1 MTSLANFDI
10 QKHNDETKKSIKN
23 LDKPLSSFNYYIK
36 EMRENWNNLSED
48 DKDKYMLKSKA
59 DNQRHACE
67 KQEILNKSKEE
78 IKKLKIFLIQT
89 TGRVPCVGL
98 DNGFSNYTVIGPMD
112 SIELFT
118 EEEKK
123 KLEAKGVSPN
133 DIGKYKSIGM
143 YGRSKRKFNW
153 RAARKWNVKVYG
165 GSQNFRPSWWGVRE
179 NYEGKTG
186 NFTTYNNYKGESW
199 TENY

>member
-10 QKHNDETKKSIKN
+10 QKHNDETTKSIKN
-23 LDKPLSSFNYYIK
+23 LNKPLSSFNFYIK
-36 EMRENWNNLSED
+36 EMREKWNYLNEEE
-48 DKDKYMLKSKA
+48 KDKYILRAKA
-59 DNQRHACE
+59 DNQRLAGE
-67 KQEILNKSKEE
+67 KQVILDKSKEE

-98 DNGFSNYTVIGPMD
+98 DNGFSSYTVIGPMD
-112 SIELFT
+112 AIELFT

-133 DIGKYKSIGM
+133 DIGKYKTINGI
-143 YGRSKRKFNW
+143 KFNW
-153 RAARKWNVKVYG
+153 RAAKKYGVKVYG
-165 GSQNFRPSWWGVRE
+165 GNTNNNNTWWGLRE
-179 NYEGKTG
+179 NYEGTTG